1 MALVMGVMSSVV
13 PSPRA
18 PNHLTLTSGSHI
30 RITASSAA
38 WLYPVAAMVRV
49 VEDMPVTF
57 LISHSA
63 VHGSITAH
71 TVFRISPSGT
81 SSTTMVVAP
90 DEAALVRAV
99 YVPPAPKPTYVL
111 IFDAS
116 TG

>member
-1 MALVMGVMSSVV
+1 MALGMGVMSSVL

-38 WLYPVAAMVRV
+38 WSYPVAAMVRV
-49 VEDMPVTF
+49 VNPPMPVTF

-71 TVFRISPSGT
+71 TVFKISPSGR

-90 DEAALVRAV
+90 DEAALTIVV
-99 YVPPAPKPTYVL
+99 DDLPDGL
-111 IFDAS
+111 IL
-116 TG
+116 